1 MSHLDKHSLLSPLQH
16 GFRKGL
22 SCESQ
27 LILTLHD
34 LTSNFDSVPHQ
45 RLLLKLASYG
55 ICGQTLTWIKSFL
68 TDRTQTTV
76 IGGCQSEV
84 CSVTS
89 GVPQGSVLGPLLFL
103 VYIND
108 LPDNISSQ
116 IRLFAD
122 DCIIY
127 LGLSSSKSPE
137 QLQSDLDSRSS
148 RAEKWQMRFNCSKCY
163 SMHLT
168 RNKSAVV
175 TTYFLNGQAL
185 ERTDAH
191 PYLGVTISSDLRLNN
206 HCDFVVK
213 KSSKTL
219 NFISRNFYHC
229 TRETKAKLYPSLVRP
244 SLEYACCAWDPY
256 TQRNISNLEKVQRRA
271 ARFGFR
277 DYSRNSSVSYMLNVL
292 DWPLL
297 SVSRECQRLNFM
309 YKSSHNLN
317 GVDLSKY
324 VTLSQSQT
332 RRSHDMVFNHLSP
345 RTDVFKFSFFPR
357 TIPVWNSLP

>member
-1 MSHLDKHSLLSPLQH
+1 MSHLDKHSLLSLLQH

-34 LTSNFDSVPHQ
+34 LTSNFDHKLQSDLILLDFSKAFDSVPHQ

-68 TDRTQTTV
+68 SNRTQTTV
-76 IGGCQSEV
+76 VGGCQSEV

-103 VYIND
+103 IYIND
-108 LPDNISSQ
+108 LPDNISSK

-137 QLQSDLDSRSS
+137 LLQSGSFFLGKKLFYEPYSKKIPSPHYLFP
-148 RAEKWQMRFNCSKCY
+148 KWP
-163 SMHLT
+163 
-168 RNKSAVV
+168 
-175 TTYFLNGQAL
+175 
-185 ERTDAH
+185 RTDALS
-191 PYLGVTISSDLRLNN
+191 YLGVIISSDLRLNN
-206 HCDFVVK
+206 HSNYVVK

-219 NFISRNFYHC
+219 NFISSNFYHC
-229 TRETKAKLYPSLVRP
+229 TRETKAKLYLSLVRP
-244 SLEYACCAWDPY
+244 SLEHACCAWDPY
-256 TQRNISNLEKVQRRA
+256 TQRNISNVEKVQRRA
-271 ARFGFR
+271 ARFAFR

-297 SVSRECQRLNFM
+297 SVRLECNCIMCELVICVTRLIICLYILRSYIGCYANKRYRLIKQIQMQIFLAKSHFM
-309 YKSSHNLN
+309 KYL
-317 GVDLSKY
+317 LS
-324 VTLSQSQT
+324 
-332 RRSHDMVFNHLSP
+332 
-345 RTDVFKFSFFPR
+345 
-357 TIPVWNSLP
+357 